1 VHYSSLPQLSIFFE
15 NAERVNGLKQNV
27 LTTLERPGQPWE
39 VITLDLIE
47 GLACSANH
55 DTTLA
60 VVDKKI
66 SPNFVILSLRNIPF
80 GALDVAKAC
89 MANNVFAIHGLPWA
103 INCVPPPFSCI
114 RTNYHRWYNREL
126 DRLS

>member
-47 GLACSANH
+47 GLPCSANH

-60 VVDKKI
+60 VVDNFFLQI
-66 SPNFVILSLRNIPF
+66 SSFYRSETSLSVLWMLQKHAWPIMCLQSTVYHGPLTVSLPLSLVSEPITTVGITEN
-80 GALDVAKAC
+80 
-89 MANNVFAIHGLPWA
+89 
-103 INCVPPPFSCI
+103 
-114 RTNYHRWYNREL
+114 
-126 DRLS
+126 